1 VRPTVAVLDYD
12 SGNLRSVAT
21 AVRAVGGE
29 PVITADPVEA
39 LRCSALVVPG
49 VGAFGSCVRAL
60 RARGLD
66 GAIVRAAI
74 SGRPVLGVC
83 VGMQILFE
91 RSEETPDVPG
101 LGLFPGFVRRLPSSV
116 KVPHVG
122 WNEVRWTAG
131 HPLRDGLPDDVPF
144 YFVHSFAAD
153 PAMPAPQSVLGSCD
167 HGRTFAAAVAVGS
180 VTAVQFHPERSGEA
194 GLALYRAFVE
204 SAR

>member
-1 VRPTVAVLDYD
+1 VAVLDYD

-39 LRCSALVVPG
+39 LRCAALVVPG
-49 VGAFGSCVRAL
+49 VGAFGSCMRAL
-60 RARGLD
+60 RTRGLD

-91 RSEETPDVPG
+91 RSEESPDVAG
-101 LGLFPGFVRRLPSSV
+101 LGLFPGFVRRLPGGV

-122 WNEVRWTAG
+122 WNEVRWTAQ
-131 HPLRDGLPDDVPF
+131 HPLRDGLPDDVRF
-144 YFVHSFAAD
+144 YFVHSYAAD
-153 PAMPAPQSVLGSCD
+153 ATMSAPQSLLGSCE
-167 HGRTFAAAVAVGS
+167 HGRTFAAAVSVGS

-194 GLALYRAFVE
+194 GLALYEAFVG